1 MAVWKNREYV
11 KTIENAESNNWL
23 KENKANIIAQ
33 RLRDLWDYK
42 KRFNICVIRVSKVGR
57 KRVWFKKELKK

>member
-1 MAVWKNREYV
+1 MAVWKNRGYV

-33 RLRDLWDYK
+33 RLMDLWDNK
-42 KRFNICVIRVSKVGR
+42 KDLKYVSSEFPKQGE
-57 KRVWFKKELKK
+57 KVWFKKELKK